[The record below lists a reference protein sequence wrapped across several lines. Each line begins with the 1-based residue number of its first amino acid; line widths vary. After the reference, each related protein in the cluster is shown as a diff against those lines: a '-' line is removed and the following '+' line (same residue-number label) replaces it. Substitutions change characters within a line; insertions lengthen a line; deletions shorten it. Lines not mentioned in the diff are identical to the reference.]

1 MTAASPTAGSPGSDA
16 SAPQR
21 SRRRVVAIFSVFVL
35 VSVGALGVLGYAGYR
50 ASLGITGGTLAKTV
64 TNPNDR
70 GYQAAVKP
78 SPVYLAALVNDSD
91 ELGGL
96 LMVAPVAEAGGS
108 VAGDSADGG
117 SGGGGTLLWTL
128 PELQVEGTAKPAT
141 LRETYATAG
150 LAGVRAAFEKVI
162 GYAMTDAAVIGPKQF
177 QKLLGVASVSVENPD
192 PVVSGTG
199 SKRTVIYKSGNLD
212 LAPAQLADF
221 VTIRGTGE
229 AADNRS
235 NRVFVAFTAIAK
247 EVGKES
253 TVPDTTLGADLATL
267 DKGRIDTVALP
278 VTMRS
283 STPTPTYVPDAA
295 KIESDLA
302 GIVRFPTSAFP
313 GQRPRVRILNGTSET
328 KPAQTLAPQA
338 ASAGGE
344 VILIGNGPTTDVET
358 SMVTYSS
365 PAFEKVA
372 KKIADMLKVEAV
384 RSDSVS
390 DAADI
395 DVLLGAD
402 YHP

>member
-1 MTAASPTAGSPGSDA
+1 MTAASPTAGSPVSDA

-21 SRRRVVAIFSVFVL
+21 SRRRVVAIFTVFVL
-35 VSVGALGVLGYAGYR
+35 VSIGALGVLGYAGYR

-78 SPVYLAALVNDSD
+78 SPVYLAALVNDAD

-96 LMVAPVAEAGGS
+96 LMVAPVAGDSGGS
-108 VAGDSADGG
+108 G

-128 PELQVEGTAKPAT
+128 PELQVVGSAKSTT
-141 LRETYATAG
+141 LRELYATSG
-150 LAGVRAAFEKVI
+150 LAGVRTAFEKVI

-177 QKLLGVASVSVENPD
+177 PALLGAASVSVENPD
-192 PVVSGTG
+192 PVSSGTG

-212 LAPAQLADF
+212 LAPAQVADF

-229 AADNRS
+229 AAENRS

-247 EVGKES
+247 EIGKES
-253 TVPDTTLGADLATL
+253 TVPSTTLGADLATL
-267 DKGRIDTVALP
+267 DNGRVDTVVLP
-278 VTMRS
+278 VTTRS
-283 STPTPTYVPDAA
+283 GTPTPTYVPDAA

-313 GQRPRVRILNGTSET
+313 GQRPRVRILNGTSDT

-344 VILIGNGPTTDVET
+344 VILIGNGPTTHVESST
-358 SMVTYSS
+358 VTYSS